1 LFEEVAD
8 EVGGGDDALEV
19 AFDIDDGEGVELAS
33 GEGFCGLANGVLDAD
48 DGGAGLHDGADAEL
62 VVEEGVNGALVL
74 AEGLE
79 AQLEEVGGAD
89 DADDAAAIDDGD
101 VVKLPFSEELSDIG
115 ELLGQVNG
123 DDIGGHNVR
132 DGFISLH

>member
-1 LFEEVAD
+1 MRSVVVTMPWRLPSTSTTGREWNWPAER
-8 EVGGGDDALEV
+8 
-19 AFDIDDGEGVELAS
+19 AS
-33 GEGFCGLANGVLDAD
+33 AAWRTVSLTPMTV
-48 DGGAGLHDGADAEL
+48 GAGLHDGADAEL